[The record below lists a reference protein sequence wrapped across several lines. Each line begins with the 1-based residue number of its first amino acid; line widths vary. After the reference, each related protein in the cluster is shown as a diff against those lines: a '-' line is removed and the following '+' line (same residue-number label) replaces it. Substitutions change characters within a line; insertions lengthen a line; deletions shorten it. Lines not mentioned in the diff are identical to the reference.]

1 MAVPLKKLFVKIF
14 LTNDG
19 WNRSMLNSSVEMQAL
34 STKKVTPPSVF
45 FSALA
50 ECGMQWNNE
59 IGPRKAETADGKMI
73 SAQEGRGLSLSGSLL
88 YKEPFLLPGLH
99 QVITIRDFSSPRF
112 LSRFK
117 CHLVSN
123 KIHTWNSVFDLGQ
136 VCALPK
142 CLALL

>member
-1 MAVPLKKLFVKIF
+1 MAVPLKKLFVKIV

-19 WNRSMLNSSVEMQAL
+19 WNRSTLNSSVEMHAL
-34 STKKVTPPSVF
+34 VPQKVTPPSV

-50 ECGMQWNNE
+50 ECGMQRNNE
-59 IGPRKAETADGKMI
+59 IGLRKAETADGKMI
-73 SAQEGRGLSLSGSLL
+73 SAQEGRGLPLSGSLL

-112 LSRFK
+112 LSLFK

-123 KIHTWNSVFDLGQ
+123 KIHTWNSVFNLGQ